1 MEPDKDDALK
11 QYQELGVERVVFG
24 VPSEGRDKVLP
35 MLDKYATVIP
45 KFA

>member
-1 MEPDKDDALK
+1 MGPDKDDALR